1 MGMLQK
7 IFTLFKRI
15 HIYKPQKKIT
25 AGNAFGVTHRILLQ
39 LCQSVS
45 PPLQFSQINLITNEA

>member
-1 MGMLQK
+1 MHSKSNTNITKK
-7 IFTLFKRI
+7 ITTN
-15 HIYKPQKKIT
+15 KPMKKIT